1 MEYSSA
7 MSQDG
12 EQAGPSSRAGTCAI
26 LGLPNAGKSTLMNRV
41 LGMRLCAVS
50 PRPQTTRNRV
60 LGVKN
65 TAVDGAPAQIVFLD
79 TPGAQRGENAL
90 RRYMR
95 EQTLAAA
102 GEADVALLLVDVS
115 EREQTAPDR
124 LGDKDR
130 QAIDEILATV
140 RAPVVLALNK
150 VDRVAK
156 PALLP
161 MLEAWSARGGF
172 EELVPISALTGDGV
186 DRLERAIAA
195 RLPEGPALFPED
207 MVTDRA
213 ERFLAGELIR
223 EQLFRQLGEELP
235 YATAVVIDQFSE
247 RPEKGD
253 VVIAA
258 SIFVERESQKGI
270 VVGKGGQRIKA
281 LGEAGRAAI
290 AQLLGCPVHLLLH
303 VKVAPNWSRDGG
315 GIRSMGYE

>member
-1 MEYSSA
+1 MTSPGA
-7 MSQDG
+7 HG
-12 EQAGPSSRAGTCAI
+12 ESGSRAGTCAI

-50 PRPQTTRNRV
+50 PRPQTTRNRL

-65 TAVDGAPAQIVFLD
+65 TSVDGRPAQIIFLD

-95 EQTLAAA
+95 DQTLAAA
-102 GEADVALLLVDVS
+102 GDADVAVLLIDVA
-115 EREQTAPDR
+115 ELQQTAPDR
-124 LGDKDR
+124 LGEGER
-130 QAIDEILATV
+130 RAIDEILAAV
-140 RAPVVLALNK
+140 KAPVLLALNK

-172 EELVPISALTGDGV
+172 EELVPISALSGDGV
-186 DRLERAIAA
+186 ERLEQAIAA

-213 ERFLAGELIR
+213 ERFLAGELVR

-253 VVIAA
+253 VVISAT
-258 SIFVERESQKGI
+258 IFVERESQKGI
-270 VVGKGGQRIKA
+270 VVGKSGQRIKA
-281 LGEAGRAAI
+281 IGEAGRRAI
-290 AQLLGCPVHLLLH
+290 SQLLNCPVHLLLH

>member
-1 MEYSSA
+1 M
-7 MSQDG
+7 
-12 EQAGPSSRAGTCAI
+12 PRAGTCAI
-26 LGLPNAGKSTLMNRV
+26 LGLPNAGKSTLMNR
-41 LGMRLCAVS
+41 LLDMRLCAVS

-65 TAVDGAPAQIVFLD
+65 ASLAGDPAQIVFLD

-95 EQTLAAA
+95 DQTLSAA
-102 GEADVALLLVDVS
+102 GDSDVALLLIDAAEPQQS
-115 EREQTAPDR
+115 APDR
-124 LGDKDR
+124 LSEGDR
-130 QAIDEILATV
+130 LAIEEILAAV
-140 RAPVVLALNK
+140 KAPVLLALNK

-172 EELVPISALTGDGV
+172 EELVPISALSGDGV
-186 DRLERAIAA
+186 NRLEQAIAA

-213 ERFLAGELIR
+213 ERFLAGELVR

-253 VVIAA
+253 VVISA

-281 LGEAGRAAI
+281 IGEAGRGAI
-290 AQLLGCPVHLLLH
+290 SQLLGCPVHLLLH

-315 GIRSMGYE
+315 GIRSMGYD

>member
-7 MSQDG
+7 MSTAEESG
-12 EQAGPSSRAGTCAI
+12 SRCGTCAI
-26 LGLPNAGKSTLMNRV
+26 LGLPNAGKSTLMNR
-41 LGMRLCAVS
+41 LLSMRLCAVS
-50 PRPQTTRNRV
+50 QRPQTTRNRV

-102 GEADVALLLVDVS
+102 GESDVALLLIDVAD
-115 EREQTAPDR
+115 REQTAPDR
-124 LGDKDR
+124 LG
-130 QAIDEILATV
+130 QADARAIEEILATV
-140 RAPVVLALNK
+140 KAPVLLALNK
-150 VDRVAK
+150 VDKIGK

-161 MLEAWSARGGF
+161 MLEAWSAGGRF
-172 EELVPISALTGDGV
+172 EELVPISALSVDGV
-186 DRLERAIAA
+186 DRLERAIAT
-195 RLPEGPALFPED
+195 RLPAGPPLFPED

-213 ERFLAGELIR
+213 ERFLAGELVR

-235 YATAVVIDQFSE
+235 YATAVVIEQWSE
-247 RPEKGD
+247 RPEKAD
-253 VVIAA
+253 IVISAT
-258 SIFVERESQKGI
+258 IFVERESQKGI

-281 LGEAGRAAI
+281 IGESGRVAI
-290 AQLLGCPVHLLLH
+290 SQLLGCPVHLLLH

>member
-1 MEYSSA
+1 MTSPGA
-7 MSQDG
+7 HG
-12 EQAGPSSRAGTCAI
+12 ESGSRAGTCAI

-50 PRPQTTRNRV
+50 PRPQTTRNRL

-65 TAVDGAPAQIVFLD
+65 TSVDGRPAQIIFLD

-95 EQTLAAA
+95 DQTLAAA
-102 GEADVALLLVDVS
+102 GDADVAVLLIDVA
-115 EREQTAPDR
+115 ELQQTAPDR
-124 LGDKDR
+124 LGEGER
-130 QAIDEILATV
+130 RAIDEILAAV
-140 RAPVVLALNK
+140 KAPVLLALNK

-172 EELVPISALTGDGV
+172 EELVPISALSGDGV
-186 DRLERAIAA
+186 ERLEQAIAA

-213 ERFLAGELIR
+213 ERFLAGELVR

-253 VVIAA
+253 VVISAT
-258 SIFVERESQKGI
+258 IFVERDSQKGI

-281 LGEAGRAAI
+281 IGEAGRGAI
-290 AQLLGCPVHLLLH
+290 SQLLGCPVHLLLT